1 MLLLLL
7 VLKTLFLGKLIVKMI
22 SRSLITT
29 QGSLL
34 RPGQPKNLFFCLK
47 QDPYSNY
54 LWKSLKKGTS
64 TRQVKT
70 LDIFKTRFISK

>member
-1 MLLLLL
+1 
-7 VLKTLFLGKLIVKMI
+7 MI

-34 RPGQPKNLFFCLK
+34 KPPLPKSSFYFLK

-54 LWKSLKKGTS
+54 LWKSFKKGLS
-64 TRQVKT
+64 VRQTKT
-70 LDIFKTRFISK
+70 LDVFKNRFFFNK